1 MKKKELAQVRVELTR
16 KQNAILQ
23 ELIKLDQ
30 GKGVSRDL
38 RKSKVDMTLLRMQE
52 QYLNQLMRGV
62 QRMHQGLQEN
72 VLAEKQKLAE
82 FSGVVAPTVSS

>member
-1 MKKKELAQVRVELTR
+1 MAKAFRFRLDRVLELRRLHEEMKKKELAQVRVELTR

-52 QYLNQLMRGV
+52 QYLNQ
-62 QRMHQGLQEN
+62 
-72 VLAEKQKLAE
+72 
-82 FSGVVAPTVSS
+82 